1 MRGAVLT
8 KRIDLFATLLYYDG
22 IQIFEGRDR
31 IGGKYVGVAIE
42 LIESKEPAFAIV
54 GVAPTQLQQFRLGQI
69 DLLAIMEARGGDPWF
84 LGELETT
91 EDGLAFVMAEDRS
104 GPIPDTYLPESGLF
118 ILHAFDP
125 SNEDV
130 ITEAAARSTLALEL
144 KIQSQ
149 IPSDEHRIRA
159 TDLSGLLVNFQS
171 LVKNAYRKITATV
184 GRANKAFDSLSS
196 LLDVAVPAK
205 PGSFKMILVPAQQND
220 LFGDADVGRG
230 LELIDELLSS
240 VDDPQAT
247 LERVKK
253 YTGHTASSL
262 VKLIRFIVEQNLTI
276 KYSWTSPHGGNVSSR
291 TITQREAVPLLDLL
305 SSTENLQIERFAVT
319 GRLTVLNINSESWRI
334 DSLDS
339 SDHFIGKCAPGV
351 TVSGLTGGEVYT
363 FVCEEKIEEVAA
375 TVVDRALDLA
385 RCADR

>member
-1 MRGAVLT
+1 
-8 KRIDLFATLLYYDG
+8 
-22 IQIFEGRDR
+22 
-31 IGGKYVGVAIE
+31 
-42 LIESKEPAFAIV
+42 
-54 GVAPTQLQQFRLGQI
+54 
-69 DLLAIMEARGGDPWF
+69 
-84 LGELETT
+84 
-91 EDGLAFVMAEDRS
+91 MAEDRS

-375 TVVDRALDLA
+375 TGREIKTVFLVEPPVPAKRV
-385 RCADR
+385 